1 MIKLEAQGKK
11 ESQYY
16 KALRKDNNELIKKI
30 KDNVEQIGKL
40 TKEIKVSDLTMN
52 QLRKEVNA
60 DFPSLTEE
68 INLLG
73 EVIG

>member
-11 ESQYY
+11 ESQHY